1 MLTMDS
7 MIKEVR
13 DLARLVEPPIGRRIT
28 ALGVQM
34 ATFALSQDSDGARA
48 ATAAGLPGKPK
59 ARRHRKRGSDTKW
72 VANAQARRVPKWV
85 TKATEGLDTKAKIID
100 RYGPG
105 AVFEVGKALPAQLS
119 AAARKA
125 MRAPQPAANQRAAE
139 A

>member
-1 MLTMDS
+1 MDS

-13 DLARLVEPPIGRRIT
+13 DLTRLVEPPIGRRIT

-34 ATFALSQDSDGARA
+34 ATFALSQDSVVRLEP
-48 ATAAGLPGKPK
+48 AGVPGKPR
-59 ARRHRKRGSDTKW
+59 ARRHRRRATPTIW
-72 VANAQARRVPKWV
+72 VADSKARRVPTWV
-85 TKATEGLDTKAKIID
+85 IKATDGLETKAKIID

-105 AVFEVGKALPAQLS
+105 AKFEVGKPLPAQLS

-125 MRAPQPAANQRAAE
+125 MKAPQPATNQRQAE